1 MYKPRN
7 KNWKIWR
14 RERVDPKPRQKH
26 NVNMDGSIEKKLVY
40 TFLKSIKYI
49 VSREYDVVV
58 LILQRFL
65 RKVLGMVV
73 TEYGMP

>member
-1 MYKPRN
+1 
-7 KNWKIWR
+7 
-14 RERVDPKPRQKH
+14 VDPKPRQKH

>member
-1 MYKPRN
+1 M
-7 KNWKIWR
+7 
-14 RERVDPKPRQKH
+14 DPKPRQKH

>member
-1 MYKPRN
+1 
-7 KNWKIWR
+7 
-14 RERVDPKPRQKH
+14 
-26 NVNMDGSIEKKLVY
+26 MDGSIEKKLVY